1 MCFFNILREITDV
14 TITMIGSLVVLS
26 TLIRKLL
33 FIFIIVITNTTI
45 VCFFPASLKMI
56 LLVLLRAKLFFLIYN

>member
-1 MCFFNILREITDV
+1 MQHLFIIFTKLKTCAFNILREITDV

-45 VCFFPASLKMI
+45 VCLF
-56 LLVLLRAKLFFLIYN
+56 VFFLQA

>member
-45 VCFFPASLKMI
+45 VC
-56 LLVLLRAKLFFLIYN
+56 LFFSCKLKNDSTSIATS